1 MKKAE
6 LRYLQRLAEL
16 YPTIGK
22 ASTEIINLQS
32 ILNLP
37 KGTEHFM
44 SDLHGEY
51 EAFSHVLRNG
61 SGAVRKKIDDVFG
74 HTLSNSDKKA
84 LATLIYYPKEK
95 MQLVK
100 KTEEDMENWYKI
112 TLYRLIEVC
121 KTTASKYTRSK
132 VRKALPADYAYVIE
146 ELITEK
152 AEVLDKEAYYDS
164 IVNTIIQIGR
174 AENFIIALAELIQ
187 RLVVD
192 HLHILGDIFDRG
204 PGPHFIMDR
213 LMNYHSLDIQWGN
226 HDVVWMGA
234 AVGQRACI
242 ATVLRNS
249 IRYGNLDILED
260 GYGINMLPLATFAM
274 EVYKDDP
281 CNAFEMNGTSNY
293 NALEKELGQK
303 MHKAISIIQFK
314 LEGQL
319 IHRHRE
325 FHMEDRCLL
334 HRIDPVKGTVTLPD
348 GKEYPML
355 DTEFPTIDWK
365 HPYELTSGERDV
377 IERMETAFRNCE
389 KLQKHMRLLLDK
401 GGLYKIYNGNLLFH
415 GCIPLNE
422 DGSLKEIQIYGKKY
436 KGRELYDVLE
446 TYVRRAFFAVDSM
459 EQRKGMDIL
468 WFIWASP
475 NSPLFGKDK
484 MTTFERYFIADKET
498 HKEIKGAYYHLL
510 ENEEVM
516 YNMMS
521 LKNYDDYT
529 YFHSVNVGILS
540 AVIGAHYGMDEY
552 ELRILTTAALLHD
565 IGKKFLEIDILNARR
580 ALTEEE
586 RRIVLQHPKLGYEF
600 LRDNFDFAPEVY
612 LGVLE
617 HHECYNGEG
626 YPMRKSGD
634 EISIYGRI
642 IKLADVYD
650 AMISKRPYRDPMP
663 PADVIEYIMAMNG
676 SEFDPKLVEV
686 FLRWVAV
693 YPAGCEVELSD
704 GRMAVVKHNYQG
716 FVLRPIV
723 KVCDTGEIIDL
734 KNNKEARSITIVRLV
749 V

>member
-1 MKKAE
+1 MAE
-6 LRYLQRLAEL
+6 LQNTPTPHIGAKQGEIAE
-16 YPTIGK
+16 TI
-22 ASTEIINLQS
+22 L
-32 ILNLP
+32 LP
-37 KGTEHFM
+37 GDPLRAKYIAEHFLT
-44 SDLHGEY
+44 DVHGED

-61 SGAVRKKIDDVFG
+61 SGAVRSKIEDVFG
-74 HTLSNSDKKA
+74 NTMSVKDKKA
-84 LATLIYYPKEK
+84 LATLIYYPKAK
-95 MQLVK
+95 MEQVK
-100 KTEEDMENWYKI
+100 RTESNMDDWYRVN
-112 TLYRLIEVC
+112 LYRLIEVS
-121 KTTASKYTRSK
+121 KRAASKYTRSK
-132 VRKALPADYAYVIE
+132 VRKSLPKDFSYVIE

-152 AEVLDKEAYYDS
+152 AEVSDKESYYNEIIS
-164 IVNTIIQIGR
+164 TIIRIGR
-174 AENFIIALAELIQ
+174 AEEFIAAISELIQ

-192 HLHILGDIFDRG
+192 HLHIVGDIYDRG
-204 PGPHFIMDR
+204 PGPHLIMDK
-213 LMNYHSLDIQWGN
+213 LLKYHSVDIQWGN

-260 GYGINMLPLATFAM
+260 GYGINMLPLATFSM

-281 CNAFEMNGTSNY
+281 CSAFEMKGTSNY

-319 IHRHRE
+319 IRRHRE

-365 HPYELTSGERDV
+365 HPYELTAGERDV

-446 TYVRRAFFAVDSM
+446 TYVRRAFFAVDSA

-475 NSPLFGKDK
+475 SSPLFGKDK

-498 HKEIKGAYYHLL
+498 HKETKGAYYRLL
-510 ENEEVM
+510 ENENVVDTLLEEFGLSPKSGHIINGHVPVHQGEGESPVKCNGKVIVIDGGFCKAYQKVTGIAGYTLI
-516 YNMMS
+516 YNS
-521 LKNYDDYT
+521 YGL
-529 YFHSVNVGILS
+529 ILS
-540 AVIGAHYGMDEY
+540 AHEPFASKEQAVSQESDIVSNRVSVHY
-552 ELRILTTAALLHD
+552 T
-565 IGKKFLEIDILNARR
+565 
-580 ALTEEE
+580 
-586 RRIVLQHPKLGYEF
+586 
-600 LRDNFDFAPEVY
+600 
-612 LGVLE
+612 
-617 HHECYNGEG
+617 
-626 YPMRKSGD
+626 
-634 EISIYGRI
+634 
-642 IKLADVYD
+642 
-650 AMISKRPYRDPMP
+650 SKRR
-663 PADVIEYIMAMNG
+663 
-676 SEFDPKLVEV
+676 LV
-686 FLRWVAV
+686 
-693 YPAGCEVELSD
+693 GD
-704 GRMAVVKHNYQG
+704 T
-716 FVLRPIV
+716 
-723 KVCDTGEIIDL
+723 DTGKALRERIEELMQLLDAYRKGYI
-734 KNNKEARSITIVRLV
+734 KEKK
-749 V
+749 